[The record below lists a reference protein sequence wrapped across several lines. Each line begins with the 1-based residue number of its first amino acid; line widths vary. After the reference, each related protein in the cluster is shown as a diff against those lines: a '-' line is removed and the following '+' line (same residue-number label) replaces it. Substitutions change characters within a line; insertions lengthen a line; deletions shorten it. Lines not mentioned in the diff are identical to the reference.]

1 VTLLL
6 KEKRK
11 VATKLDQKDH
21 QPAAFP
27 VERFHR
33 ISVDQY
39 HRMIQAGILRED
51 DRVELLEGWMV
62 DKTTHNPPHDGTI
75 QLVEE
80 EVGPR
85 LPPNWKLRI
94 QSAITLA
101 TSEPEPDIAVVRGS
115 VRRYLKAHPRP
126 ADIGCLME
134 VAESS
139 VEDDRDR
146 KGIIYARALIPI
158 YWVINIPESQIE
170 AYTEPRGGRKASYAK
185 RQDFKP
191 NDKIPLILDGREIA
205 RFLVRNL
212 LP

>member
-1 VTLLL
+1 MTLLL
-6 KEKRK
+6 KEKK
-11 VATKLDQKDH
+11 KATAKLDQKDH
-21 QPAAFP
+21 RPAGFP
-27 VERFHR
+27 IERCHR
-33 ISVDQY
+33 VSVDQY
-39 HRMIQAGILRED
+39 HQMIQAGILRED
-51 DRVELLEGWMV
+51 DRVELLEGWMI
-62 DKTTHNPPHDGTI
+62 DKMTHNPAHDGTI

-85 LPPNWKLRI
+85 LPANWKLRI
-94 QSAITLA
+94 QAAITLA

-134 VAESS
+134 VSESS
-139 VEDDRDR
+139 IEDDRDR
-146 KGIIYARALIPI
+146 KGIIYGRALIPI
-158 YWVINIPESQIE
+158 YWVINLPESQIE
-170 AYTEPRGGRKASYAK
+170 VYTEPRGGRKAGYAK
-185 RQDFKP
+185 RQDYKP

>member
-1 VTLLL
+1 MTLLL
-6 KEKRK
+6 KEKKK
-11 VATKLDQKDH
+11 VATKLDQKDY
-21 QPAAFP
+21 QPDGFP

-33 ISVDQY
+33 ITVDQY
-39 HRMIQAGILRED
+39 HQMIQTGILRED
-51 DRVELLEGWMV
+51 DRVELLEGWIISKM
-62 DKTTHNPPHDGTI
+62 THNPPHDGTI

-115 VRRYLKAHPRP
+115 VRRYLKAHPRT

-134 VAESS
+134 VSESS
-139 VEDDRDR
+139 IEDDRDK

-170 AYTEPRGGRKASYAK
+170 VYTEPRGGRKAGYAN
-185 RQDFKP
+185 RQDYKP

>member
-1 VTLLL
+1 MTLIL
-6 KEKRK
+6 KEKAK
-11 VATKLDQKDH
+11 LTKRLVQSNQK
-21 QPAAFP
+21 PAGLPA
-27 VERFHR
+27 ERFHR
-33 ISVDQY
+33 LSVDQY
-39 HRMIQAGILRED
+39 HRMIQAGILSEH
-51 DRVELLEGWMV
+51 DRVELLEGWMIS
-62 DKTTHNPPHDGTI
+62 KMTHNPPHDGTI

-80 EVGPR
+80 EVGPQ
-85 LPPNWKLRI
+85 LPPDWKLRI

-134 VAESS
+134 VSESS
-139 VEDDRDR
+139 IEDDRDR

-158 YWVINIPESQIE
+158 YWIINIPESQIE
-170 AYTEPRGGRKASYAK
+170 VYAEPRGGRKACYAE

-191 NDKIPLILDGREIA
+191 NNKIPLVLDGREIA